1 MGVNLGFQ
9 NASHFAK
16 FTTRACSRQLGIS
29 KCIAF
34 CQIYDKSLL
43 AAVGHFKMH
52 RILPNLRQELA
63 RGSWAFKMHRIL
75 PNLRQEL
82 ARGSEVEIP

>member
-1 MGVNLGFQ
+1 
-9 NASHFAK
+9 
-16 FTTRACSRQLGIS
+16 
-29 KCIAF
+29 
-34 CQIYDKSLL
+34 
-43 AAVGHFKMH
+43 MH

>member
-1 MGVNLGFQ
+1 
-9 NASHFAK
+9 
-16 FTTRACSRQLGIS
+16 
-29 KCIAF
+29 
-34 CQIYDKSLL
+34 
-43 AAVGHFKMH
+43 MH

-82 ARGSEVEIP
+82 ARGSWAFKMHCILPNYYFKVIFTSLVN